1 LVGESN
7 IGINKKIAQIRFP
20 ILFGILLVFILT
32 SFLST
37 YFFQEDWGAFEESQ
51 PIDYAFTRFFAD
63 VFNTEEN
70 VYFLVA
76 IPVMLLLIFG
86 AIKLGGWLIRR
97 IDKETEINGDNH
109 VAMIIILLLLPN
121 FIYLIS
127 WLLFKVRVVN
137 RSLFIIAL
145 VLVVIY
151 IIITEIDDKA
161 QKKKLKK

>member
-1 LVGESN
+1 M
-7 IGINKKIAQIRFP
+7 GINKKIAQIRFP

-37 YFFQEDWGAFEESQ
+37 YFFQEDWSALEESQ
-51 PIDYAFTRFFAD
+51 PIDYAFARFFAD
-63 VFNTEEN
+63 AFGTKEN

-76 IPVMLLLIFG
+76 IPIMLLLIFG
-86 AIKLGGWLIRR
+86 AIKLGGWGIRR

-109 VAMIIILLLLPN
+109 VAMMIILGLLPN
-121 FIYLIS
+121 FMYIIG

-137 RSLFIIAL
+137 RSLFIVAL
-145 VLVVIY
+145 VLIVIY
-151 IIITEIDDKA
+151 IIITEIDDKT

>member
-1 LVGESN
+1 M
-7 IGINKKIAQIRFP
+7 GINKKIAQIRFP

-51 PIDYAFTRFFAD
+51 PIDYAFARFFAD

-76 IPVMLLLIFG
+76 IPIMLLLIFG

-109 VAMIIILLLLPN
+109 VAMIIILGLLPN
-121 FIYLIS
+121 FIYIVS

-137 RSLFIIAL
+137 RFLFIIAL